1 VFYWVMKRIFMG
13 PLLKLLFRP
22 WIKGLDNVPAEG
34 PAVLAS
40 NHLSFSD
47 SIFMP
52 LMVPRP
58 VVFLAK
64 LEYFT
69 GKGLKGKLTAAF
81 FRLTNQLPM
90 DRSGGAASANS
101 LDSGMQILKD
111 GGLLGIYPEGT
122 RSPDGKLYRGKV
134 GVAKLVLTTGVP
146 VIPVAMIGTDKVQ
159 PIGRRIPNIRRI
171 GVIFGEP
178 MDFSRY
184 QGLENDRFVQR
195 SVTDEI
201 MYELMRLSGQE
212 YVDMYASTVKERLAA
227 KKTGKAGTDAKNAAV
242 RLDPELD
249 KVVKPGTVSVIGQQP
264 SRNGTHPDTPIPDQ
278 PAAEDPAVDT
288 PVADRAPA
296 DGPTADKPSAGKS
309 APKGPAEDK
318 PSADKSAPKGPAED
332 KPSAGIPILDKP
344 SADRPTDAGT
354 FTSGAP
360 KPSHSQA
367 EPGPPAAAD

>member
-1 VFYWVMKRIFMG
+1 MKRIFMG

-34 PAVLAS
+34 AAVLAS

-227 KKTGKAGTDAKNAAV
+227 KKAGKAGSDPKTAAV
-242 RLDPELD
+242 RLVSGAD
-249 KVVKPGTVSVIGQQP
+249 KVVKPGTVTVIGQQP
-264 SRNGTHPDTPIPDQ
+264 TPNGTHPVRPLDGVE
-278 PAAEDPAVDT
+278 AAGGME
-288 PVADRAPA
+288 PV
-296 DGPTADKPSAGKS
+296 
-309 APKGPAEDK
+309 
-318 PSADKSAPKGPAED
+318 
-332 KPSAGIPILDKP
+332 
-344 SADRPTDAGT
+344 DRPEPVI
-354 FTSGAP
+354 S
-360 KPSHSQA
+360 A
-367 EPGPPAAAD
+367 EPGSSEDPGSSAEPGSSADSGGSAEPGSPAAAG